1 MIFFNHLIY
10 YNRKMQYFWSVK
22 ESIRHSGVIERIEN
36 DVVFVKIVQLS
47 ACSGCQAKSL
57 CKISESK
64 EKIVEVRVPDVTAY
78 KVGDSVVVTGTASQ
92 GTKAVVLA
100 FGLPLIILLSVLI
113 VLTQVT
119 GDEAK
124 SALIALLV
132 MVPYYAVLYI
142 CRNRIKRVFQFSI
155 RK

>member
-78 KVGDSVVVTGTASQ
+78 KVGDPVVVTGTASQ
-92 GTKAVVLA
+92 GAKAVVLA

-124 SALIALLV
+124 SALIALLI